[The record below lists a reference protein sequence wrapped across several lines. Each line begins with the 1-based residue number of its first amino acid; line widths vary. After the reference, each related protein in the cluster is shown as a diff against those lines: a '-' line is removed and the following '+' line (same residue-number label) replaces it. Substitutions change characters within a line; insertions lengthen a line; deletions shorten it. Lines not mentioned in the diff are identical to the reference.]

1 MADSKELASQLKIQ
15 QDINKALQARQA
27 MLDANTK
34 NLTGQAKIAA
44 ELCAALECQNLE
56 GMSDRLDE
64 INTGLQES
72 ATRAR
77 EASEEMGG
85 MSEATEETEGRAKSL
100 TESFHDMV
108 EELGAA
114 GAAMVGF
121 ASGAAKGFKSGIAD
135 VQMFAAG
142 IQSAIGGI
150 LSLGKSMLAIPL
162 NIMSGLGEMSA
173 EAAGSGG
180 GGASALAQAMEEVRG
195 EFGSFATGEGRAV
208 MDGFDT
214 LTSSGSALA
223 DTGLSITQVFGDAGA
238 ALQAVAELAKS
249 AGADFHMLKDSLAE
263 NADMLLMMNK
273 GLGMTNDALVEVT
286 KKAQL
291 AGKDVGS
298 ELLSITSMTIS
309 MEKQFGVSGKTI
321 GKNFSELAKDVK
333 TFGSLS
339 NKELIATATYM
350 AKLGLEAKDLQGI
363 VGKTD
368 DFESA
373 AEAVSQLNQAFGVQL
388 DTMELMNA
396 DPAEKVEMLRKSFEE
411 AGKSIEDMTRQ
422 EKALL
427 AEQTGMEVSALE
439 GALAQENM
447 GTSLEDIEA
456 GADAAEAQTMNQAE
470 AMNHLAD
477 SIERV
482 LGGGGGADK
491 AFKSLFDALIT
502 GFMDGFTSGEKF
514 GQLLENIQEV
524 FQVVAEFGNELGQ
537 MMYQLVDDLGL
548 FDALF
553 DIFNVDDIKKLLG
566 IGGGGGLLGIFGK
579 FKDALT
585 GKGQYSPQQMAED
598 IGKEFKKW
606 FDTKG
611 PAFTKLKEAFIKG
624 IEMIGGIIEGL
635 IPWVVEKISDMIT
648 GLADFIRDPSALQA
662 AGEQGIGGAIMGA
675 LMNAGQ
681 ALISAAPMLLD
692 ALLDLLSAVFE
703 QHGGKIIAVGA
714 ALAGYVFLKMMVM
727 GAISAAKAALFQ
739 VVVQKLAALMG
750 GAVEGAGPVASQGK
764 AAGSFGK
771 SLKSGFTGMAEGL
784 KGFIQKVAEV
794 KPGDILKA
802 MVNLG
807 LIALS
812 FLPAMVIFA
821 LGLVAVAVVIGL
833 VPFTSVMAGIIALA
847 LAIPVVNM
855 MLVMAQGIQPGMVPT
870 AMLGLIMGALLLTV
884 GGVVFAL
891 ALGLIGAVVG
901 MVGVGT
907 IAMSIV
913 GLAALAVGAVA
924 VALSIVP
931 FALLGALAGLALLA
945 SFGMVVGAAML
956 TVGGVAFTLALGI
969 IGNTVLG
976 VGMGTIMAA
985 GMGMIVLAIAA
996 MAVAAAA
1003 VAFTVGI
1010 PFFVVGS
1017 LGAILA
1023 AVFLVA
1029 TVPFMLAAGIFGEF
1043 VMGMPLAKI
1052 AGAMLTLIILSGAA
1066 WATAA
1071 ILGYAGPAFLIGAIG
1086 ALAAAVFFLAAGLV
1100 MMPALTIMQDAM
1112 PADMTVAMT
1121 GMVMM
1126 VPLMGAAAIT
1136 AAIMSYGLPY
1146 FAIGAVAALVATLFF
1161 MALGVML
1168 PELNNAMDSMPG
1180 DMTTAS
1186 VNMGLLAILMGFSF
1200 VTAMIASYGIP
1211 WFLIGSVGVLAAI
1224 PFFMALQEML
1234 PGVEEFAGAINIGT
1248 MTKAAAMMGMLG
1260 MIFFTTAAMA
1270 VVALLMTVFLNPI
1283 IMWLAK
1289 KGLGIVGELLS
1300 SVTENLAPGLKAL
1313 DQLKISDPAGLEAKV
1328 GALGGIFDAMSGLGD
1343 IIVKIAALQVL
1354 NSATGGEGDL
1364 LASASVFLDSMLK
1377 GAQKL
1382 IVVLVRMVKNM
1393 PEGDIKKL
1401 EAIAGVLAAIATL
1414 MQALQPPPGLFET
1427 MTEMSS
1433 GGFFGGGQDVDVEG
1447 ILAAYAEQA
1456 QAMMN
1461 AMRESVVGMLQEILA
1476 IDIGDDP
1483 EAAKTKAEVIATI
1496 IGAVVE
1502 MSTGFGE
1509 MAAGVMEMNNEQQ
1522 DLWGSGPSV
1531 EETLASY
1538 MNVITMIMGAI
1549 QAQLPVIVGSIL
1561 GIEIPNPEA
1570 AKPKLEVIS
1579 MAMSALSDFASA
1591 IGTFQGMIPQDSGSW
1606 WPFGEDTDPLEEFMG
1621 TVSAIVSVALAWIP
1635 TIVTSLL
1642 SIAIPSGDEAKSK
1655 LEIISMSMSTL
1666 ADFAGVMS
1674 TMQDSFGSGAADIYN
1689 SLGGTLQGLAWIMG
1703 YNSDGTGKTLPELM
1717 VVISEMQ
1724 LPDAGTIT
1732 ANIETLKAALDAVGS
1747 LGESLS
1753 NLQSSFE
1760 GLAGDGEGLG
1770 VATVIEA
1777 AIAEVQ
1783 ALQDA
1788 FSTMGEIDLQAG
1800 LDNFAAAV
1808 GTSTSAL
1815 TIENSPLNITI
1826 NLQVTMDANK
1836 LGKVLVDKSVMS
1848 SPLATADNA

>member
-1 MADSKELASQLKIQ
+1 
-15 QDINKALQARQA
+15 
-27 MLDANTK
+27 
-34 NLTGQAKIAA
+34 
-44 ELCAALECQNLE
+44 
-56 GMSDRLDE
+56 
-64 INTGLQES
+64 
-72 ATRAR
+72 
-77 EASEEMGG
+77 
-85 MSEATEETEGRAKSL
+85 
-100 TESFHDMV
+100 
-108 EELGAA
+108 
-114 GAAMVGF
+114 
-121 ASGAAKGFKSGIAD
+121 
-135 VQMFAAG
+135 
-142 IQSAIGGI
+142 
-150 LSLGKSMLAIPL
+150 
-162 NIMSGLGEMSA
+162 
-173 EAAGSGG
+173 
-180 GGASALAQAMEEVRG
+180 
-195 EFGSFATGEGRAV
+195 
-208 MDGFDT
+208 
-214 LTSSGSALA
+214 
-223 DTGLSITQVFGDAGA
+223 
-238 ALQAVAELAKS
+238 
-249 AGADFHMLKDSLAE
+249 
-263 NADMLLMMNK
+263 
-273 GLGMTNDALVEVT
+273 
-286 KKAQL
+286 
-291 AGKDVGS
+291 
-298 ELLSITSMTIS
+298 
-309 MEKQFGVSGKTI
+309 
-321 GKNFSELAKDVK
+321 
-333 TFGSLS
+333 
-339 NKELIATATYM
+339 M

-368 DFESA
+368 DFEGA

-396 DPAEKVEMLRKSFEE
+396 DPAEKVEMLRDAFQES
-411 AGKSIEDMTRQ
+411 GKAIEDMTRQ

-456 GADAAEAQTMNQAE
+456 GADAAEAQTMSQAD

-477 SIERV
+477 SIEKV
-482 LGGGGGADK
+482 LGSGGGADQ
-491 AFKSLFDALIT
+491 AFDSLFGALIS

-537 MMYQLVDDLGL
+537 MFYELVDSMGV

-585 GKGQYSPQQMAED
+585 GKGKYSPQQMAED

-611 PAFTKLKEAFIKG
+611 PAFTKLKEAFVKG
-624 IEMIGGIIEGL
+624 IEMIGAIISGL
-635 IPWVVEKISDMIT
+635 IPWVVSKIADMIT
-648 GLADFIRDPSALQA
+648 GLADFIRDPSALQK

-675 LMNAGQ
+675 IASAGS

-692 ALLDLLSAVFE
+692 AMLDLLSAVFE
-703 QHGGKIIAVGA
+703 KHGGKIIAVGG
-714 ALAGYVFLKMMVM
+714 ALVGFVFLKMMVM

-750 GAVEGAGPVASQGK
+750 GAVEKSGPVASQGK

-771 SLKSGFTGMAEGL
+771 SLKSGFQGMAEGL
-784 KGFIQKVAEV
+784 KGFINKVAEI
-794 KPGDILKA
+794 KPGMILKA
-802 MVNLG
+802 MVNLA

-812 FLPAMVIFA
+812 FIPAMVIFA

-833 VPFTSVMAGIIALA
+833 VPFTSVLAGIISLA

-855 MLVMAQGIQPGMVPT
+855 MILMAQGIQPGMVPP
-870 AMLGLIMGALLLTV
+870 AMLGMIRGALLLTV

-907 IAMSIV
+907 ILMSIV
-913 GLAALAVGAVA
+913 GLAALAVGAIA
-924 VALSIVP
+924 VSMAIVP
-931 FALLGALAGLALLA
+931 FAVLGALAGLALLA

-956 TVGGVAFTLALGI
+956 TVGGVAFTMALGM
-969 IGNTVLG
+969 IGNAVMG
-976 VGMGTIMAA
+976 VGLGTI
-985 GMGMIVLAIAA
+985 
-996 MAVAAAA
+996 AAA
-1003 VAFTVGI
+1003 VLGMIALAIGAGAVALAAIAFSYGI
-1010 PFFVVGS
+1010 PFFVIGS
-1017 LGAILA
+1017 LGAVLA
-1023 AVFLVA
+1023 AAFLVY
-1029 TVPFMLAAGIFGEF
+1029 TVPFMIAAGLFGEL
-1043 VMGMPLAKI
+1043 VMGMPLKKI
-1052 AGAMLTLIILSGAA
+1052 AGAMLTLIILSAA
-1066 WATAA
+1066 TWATAA
-1071 ILGYAGPAFLIGAIG
+1071 ILGYAIPAFIIG
-1086 ALAAAVFFLAAGLV
+1086 ALGAVAAAVFFLAAGLV
-1100 MMPALTIMQDAM
+1100 MMPALSVMQDAM
-1112 PADMTVAMT
+1112 PADLTVAVT

-1126 VPLMGAAAIT
+1126 VPLIAAAALT
-1136 AAIMSYGLPY
+1136 AAIMSYGLVY
-1146 FAIGAVAALVATLFF
+1146 FAIGAVGALAAALFF
-1161 MALGVML
+1161 MAMSVML
-1168 PELNNAMDSMPG
+1168 PELDTAMGLMPG

-1186 VNMGLLAILMGFSF
+1186 TNMGLLAILMGFSF
-1200 VTAMIASYGIP
+1200 ITAMIASYGIP

-1234 PGVEEFAGAINIGT
+1234 PSVEEFAGAISIGT
-1248 MTKAAAMMGMLG
+1248 ITKAAAMMGMLG
-1260 MIFFTTAAMA
+1260 LIFFTTAAMA

-1313 DQLKISDPAGLEAKV
+1313 DSLKISDPAGLEAKV
-1328 GALGGIFDAMSGLGD
+1328 NALGGIFDAMSGLGD

-1364 LASASVFLDSMLK
+1364 LKSASVFLDSMLA

-1401 EAIAGVLAAIATL
+1401 EAIAGVLSAIATL
-1414 MQALQPPPGLFET
+1414 MQALQPPPGLFE
-1427 MTEMSS
+1427 MLGKMS
-1433 GGFFGGGQDVDVEG
+1433 GGGFMGMGQDVDVEG
-1447 ILAAYAEQA
+1447 VLGAYAESA
-1456 QAMMN
+1456 QSMMN
-1461 AMRESVVGMLQEILA
+1461 AMKESVVGMLKEIMA

-1483 EAAKTKAEVIATI
+1483 EAAKTKAEVIAAV

-1502 MSTGFGE
+1502 MATGFGE
-1509 MAAGVMEMNNEQQ
+1509 MAGGVMEMNAEQQ
-1522 DLWGSGPSV
+1522 PFFGSGPSV

-1538 MNVITMIMGAI
+1538 MGVITMIMGAI
-1549 QAQLPVIVGSIL
+1549 QAQLPVIIGAVL
-1561 GIEIPNPEA
+1561 GINIPDPES

-1579 MAMSALSDFASA
+1579 MAMGALADFASA
-1591 IGTFQGMIPQDSGSW
+1591 IGTFQAMIPADTGSW

-1621 TVSAIVSVALAWIP
+1621 TVKAIVDISLQYIP
-1635 TIVTSLL
+1635 MIVTSLL

-1655 LEIISMSMSTL
+1655 LEIISLSMSTL

-1674 TMQDSFGSGAADIYN
+1674 TMQDAFGTDASGIAETM
-1689 SLGGTLQGLAWIMG
+1689 GGVLQGLAKVLG
-1703 YNSDGTGKTLPELM
+1703 AEGGGSFQTLPELLQVIATM
-1717 VVISEMQ
+1717 VI
-1724 LPDAGTIT
+1724 PDAGTVT
-1732 ANIETLKAALDAVGS
+1732 ANVDSLKAAIDS
-1747 LGESLS
+1747 ISTLGESLT
-1753 NLQSSFE
+1753 NMQSSFAGLE
-1760 GLAGDGEGLG
+1760 GGGEGLG

-1783 ALQDA
+1783 ALQEA

-1800 LDNFAAAV
+1800 LDSFASAV

-1826 NLQVTMDANK
+1826 NLSVTMDANK